1 VLRVS
6 KLTDAEYVLDA
17 VAGGVE
23 DYYLG
28 GGEAPGV
35 WAGRLAGELGL
46 VGVVGA
52 EDLRALIDRVDP
64 ASGDPLTPGSKP
76 VKVRAVDTTFSAP
89 KSVSLLHAL
98 ADAETASVL
107 GIAHVD
113 AVAAALSFLED
124 HAAVTRQQCGGVRRR
139 VAVSG
144 WAAATFVHRTS
155 REGDPQ
161 LHTHAVIANL
171 VRRPDGTWAALD
183 AAACYGWAKA
193 AGSIY
198 QEHLRRNLTAAL
210 GVGWGPDRNGCRE
223 MVGISDAQRR
233 VFSKRT
239 AQIEAHLAGA
249 GSEPATAKGRM
260 QADEAAS
267 LATRRRKN
275 REWTPAALSGRWAGE
290 ASAVG
295 LPTGRALVDQVRA
308 AACGGARR
316 PSSLEALFARLVDPE
331 GGLCAHDSRFGEA
344 QVVEQVAAAGAGAW
358 TSVQVEALAKR
369 FLSSRHVVRLLDADP
384 AGRTPPRWSTV
395 AHRHLEDRVLDHL
408 ERLSVRIAAGVETGS
423 VEAAIVAAGRLG
435 DDQAD
440 AVRTLCG
447 AGPALRALI
456 SPAGHGKTTALAAAT
471 AALAAAGR
479 PVLALSSTNQAV
491 EQLRRAGLDAT
502 TIARFALE
510 APTLAAGTVVICDE
524 VSQLPTGEAD
534 VVLGAVTAC
543 PDGQVWLVGD
553 PHQAQPVGAGGL
565 AHYLTAGADHPPL
578 VTAFLSVNHRQ
589 ADPAERD
596 ALVAFRADDV
606 ATSQAIRHERGWE
619 HHPATPAAARAAMA
633 HAVVADVAIL
643 GVAEVVALAAT
654 HVECEDLADRIRA
667 ALAQTGRIVGPSL
680 EGPGWSGPR
689 SYQTGDRIVLHS
701 HLRLDDGSRL
711 TNGTTATVTGAGPDG
726 LVVLADGHRQQVT
739 VPAAFVADRSGDGR
753 PRLSHAWCRT
763 IDGVQG
769 GTWAQVHLLA
779 TPALDHYRGYVG
791 QSRGVRP
798 THTWNTTPAPDDDH
812 GGRLVGAEGAASE
825 QVAAALGRA
834 RPKTFAAGD
843 DPHHTDRRLRRRI
856 ADHQAVLDR
865 RPPDLADELAATAA
879 ALDRSQAALA
889 DAHPAA
895 ERWAAL
901 AEESSGGLRGL
912 TPAGRARRH
921 DAEGRQAAAER
932 SVTASETEAAE
943 HAARLEQLRTARA
956 GGERFA
962 QANACRAD
970 DLAVLQR
977 RREDVWA
984 AAVVA
989 AARHGDPLAYGLPR
1003 LSAAREHLMTQ
1014 AAVPDP
1020 GPTADPDAD
1029 ASRRAQA
1036 RTDLT
1041 DLDAAIAAAARA
1053 KAASAV
1059 ERAPRQAQVRLNA
1072 QSRRPGHD
1080 DVVAHQGIG
1089 PDL

>member
-1 VLRVS
+1 MLRVS
-6 KLTDAEYVLDA
+6 KLTDAEYVLEA

-35 WAGRLAGELGL
+35 WAGRLASELGL
-46 VGVVGA
+46 TGVVGA
-52 EDLRALIDRVDP
+52 DDLRALIDRLDP
-64 ASGDPLTPGSKP
+64 ASGGPLTPNSKP
-76 VKVRAVDTTFSAP
+76 VRVRAVDATFSAP
-89 KSVSLLHAL
+89 KSVSVLHAL
-98 ADAETASVL
+98 ADAQTASVV

-113 AVAAALSFLED
+113 AVAAALAFLEE

-139 VAVSG
+139 VAASG

-171 VRRPDGTWAALD
+171 VHRPDGTWAALD

-290 ASAVG
+290 AAAVG
-295 LPTGRALVDQVRA
+295 LPTGRPLVNQVRA
-308 AACGGARR
+308 AACEGARR

-331 GGLCAHDSRFGEA
+331 RGLCAHDSRFGEA

-358 TSVQVEALAKR
+358 TAAQVGVLAKR

-384 AGRTPPRWSTV
+384 TGRTPSQWSTV
-395 AHRHLEDRVLDHL
+395 AHRHVEDRVLDHL
-408 ERLSVRIAAGVETGS
+408 ERLSGRVSAGVEGGP
-423 VEAAIVAAGRLG
+423 VDAAIAAGRLG
-435 DDQAD
+435 EDQAD
-440 AVRTLCG
+440 AVRALCG
-447 AGPALRALI
+447 AGPALRTLI
-456 SPAGHGKTTALAAAT
+456 SPAGYGKTTALAAAT
-471 AALAAAGR
+471 AALTAAGR

-491 EQLRRAGLDAT
+491 EQLRRAGLNAT

-510 APTLAAGTVVICDE
+510 APSLATGTVVICDE

-534 VVLGAVTAC
+534 VVLGAVASC
-543 PDGQVWLVGD
+543 PDAQVWLVGD
-553 PHQAQPVGAGGL
+553 PHQAQPVAAGGL
-565 AHYLTAGADHPPL
+565 AHYLTAADHPPV
-578 VTAFLSVNHRQ
+578 VTASLSVNHRQ
-589 ADPAERD
+589 SDPAERT
-596 ALVAFRADDV
+596 ALVAFRAGDV
-606 ATSQAIRHERGWE
+606 ATSQAIRHDRGWE
-619 HHPATPAAARAAMA
+619 HHPATTAAARAEMA
-633 HAVVADVAIL
+633 DAVVADLASL
-643 GVAEVVALAAT
+643 GATDVVALAAT

-667 ALAQTGRIVGPSL
+667 ALTQTGRIAGPSL

-689 SYQTGDRIVLHS
+689 SYQAGDRIVLHS

-711 TNGTTATVTGAGPDG
+711 TNGTTATVTSAGPEG
-726 LVVLADGHRQQVT
+726 LLVVADGHCQPVT
-739 VPAAFVADRSGDGR
+739 VPADFVADRSGDDR

-791 QSRGVRP
+791 QSRGVQP

-812 GGRLVGAEGAASE
+812 GGRLVGPEGPAAE
-825 QVAAALGRA
+825 QVAAALRRA

-843 DPHHTDRRLRRRI
+843 DPHHADRQLRRRI

-865 RPPDLADELAATAA
+865 RPPDLADQLAGTAT
-879 ALDRSQAALA
+879 ALDRSRAALA
-889 DAHPAA
+889 DARLAA
-895 ERWAAL
+895 DHWAAQ
-901 AEESSGGLRGL
+901 AEARSGLRGL
-912 TPAGRARRH
+912 TPAGRGRRH
-921 DAEGRQAAAER
+921 DAEDRR
-932 SVTASETEAAE
+932 SAGEMSVMAGEARVAE
-943 HAARLEQLRTARA
+943 HAAQLEELRA
-956 GGERFA
+956 A
-962 QANACRAD
+962 QAGRESFDHANAWRAD
-970 DLAVLQR
+970 DLAELAR
-977 RREDVWA
+977 RREDLWTT
-984 AAVVA
+984 AVVA
-989 AARHGDPLAYGLPR
+989 AARHDDPLAYGLPR
-1003 LSAAREHLMTQ
+1003 LSAARMHLATQ
-1014 AAVPDP
+1014 AALAAP
-1020 GPTADPDAD
+1020 GPTANAT
-1029 ASRRAQA
+1029 ASRRPNA
-1036 RTDLT
+1036 RAELS
-1041 DLDAAIAAAARA
+1041 DLDAAVAAAAQA
-1053 KAASAV
+1053 KATSNA
-1059 ERAPRQAQVRLNA
+1059 ERGRRHAQVRLNA
-1072 QSRRPGHD
+1072 QSRNPSPD
-1080 DVVAHQGIG
+1080 DVVAHQAIG